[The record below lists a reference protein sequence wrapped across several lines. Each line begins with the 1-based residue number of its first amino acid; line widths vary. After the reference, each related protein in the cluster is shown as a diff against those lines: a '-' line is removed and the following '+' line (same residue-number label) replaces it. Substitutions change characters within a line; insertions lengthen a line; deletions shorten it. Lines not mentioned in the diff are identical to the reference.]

1 MEISVTDFSAP
12 IGASVFKFSV
22 HLQLPFNS
30 LGPRQIQ
37 VVYAFIAELLVSL
50 IQQAWI
56 FQSDRIPSNS
66 EAAVKEL

>member
-22 HLQLPFNS
+22 HLSTHWALDKCRLS
-30 LGPRQIQ
+30 S
-37 VVYAFIAELLVSL
+37 AFIAELLVSL